1 GEALMR
7 SRRKPLGFLP
17 NAFMAT
23 LGFSLRCKNSDRV
36 DLARRNPPQ
45 GIIDKAEWVE
55 PERQTWA
62 QTALIVLRWSAQVAR
77 NESAQLGAKPR
88 CTLAAEGPFK
98 LILRLF
104 PQLCRSAKPFHAGL
118 GEVQLLAAPVSC
130 AVLDADETVAL
141 QRQHGAAQ
149 CGAIHDQLTG
159 KSIDGHGPEPF
170 QLGQDRKLCGAQSYC
185 REVLVIELSDMT
197 RGLPQSQAVA
207 GMGEHRSVGGHGV
220 SGGLDNRRICA
231 HITRICAYVNR
242 VRGATMIQGI
252 AVTSNYDS
260 SKPGGESS
268 WLASYPSHLTQT
280 WDLPSGDLVQV
291 RPLRHDGGRLEEA
304 LGAELWGEIGYGE
317 WWGGG
322 GKVPPGWVDSMTHI
336 DYHRHMAFAITT
348 AVEGFGQFIG
358 VGRYVADPDMQRA
371 EFALVLADN

>member
-1 GEALMR
+1 MSCEGDARNPQTGSVSTRRPSISISIVECPSQVPRNPDPGRFSHVSIGLSDGNGPWGTRRSPPHKNSLAVGELALGSMSLGSTGGILRNDSPAHRGEALMR

-220 SGGLDNRRICA
+220 SGG
-231 HITRICAYVNR
+231 
-242 VRGATMIQGI
+242 
-252 AVTSNYDS
+252 
-260 SKPGGESS
+260 P
-268 WLASYPSHLTQT
+268 
-280 WDLPSGDLVQV
+280 
-291 RPLRHDGGRLEEA
+291 
-304 LGAELWGEIGYGE
+304 
-317 WWGGG
+317 
-322 GKVPPGWVDSMTHI
+322 
-336 DYHRHMAFAITT
+336 
-348 AVEGFGQFIG
+348 
-358 VGRYVADPDMQRA
+358 
-371 EFALVLADN
+371 